1 MMKQDKSGKMSGWYD
16 SKGNCKYCK
25 RNFRCCSCDPYF
37 LYYQNFKILQ
47 KMRKD
52 KEL

>member
-1 MMKQDKSGKMSGWYD
+1 MKQDKSGKMSGWYD

-47 KMRKD
+47 KIRKD
-52 KEL
+52 KKL